1 MEITHSDQN
10 VDNYVNEK
18 RKWIDF
24 WFKPVDELLKHEV
37 NSVLSHYD
45 FIHLKHVDVVIGGD
59 HGKGHFCMVIKLLL
73 HYKDESKPTKDFV
86 FQNGQ
91 IESTKD
97 SLEVLKK
104 SIGFPIAE
112 SMA

>member
-1 MEITHSDQN
+1 M
-10 VDNYVNEK
+10 
-18 RKWIDF
+18 
-24 WFKPVDELLKHEV
+24 
-37 NSVLSHYD
+37 
-45 FIHLKHVDVVIGGD
+45 DVVIGGD
-59 HGKGHFCMVIKLLL
+59 HGKGRFCMVKKLLL

-91 IESTKD
+91 IKSTKD

-112 SMA
+112 SMAQITAGSQFIVFQEQENGALQLAFS